1 MFPGIGI
8 GIYRGRFA
16 GSFADSYSS
25 RVLAD
30 GGTIESLSCV
40 AGASALLQQAS
51 LLLIPSGYKA
61 GTAYSALPNSGNG
74 DLTWSRNS
82 IANRL
87 QSNVNIGS
95 VGANVPRLSYMYG
108 SCPSLLLEPQRTN
121 LVLRSEEFDDLTWT
135 KSGVSIT
142 ANSIISPNGN
152 TTAETISEG
161 STTGLKSLTQ
171 GFSITTSA
179 NYAISIF
186 VKKDTLR
193 YFRIVLY
200 ASGTQWFASQ
210 FDLDNLTFTSGV
222 GSGGGVNVSSALTQ
236 FTNGWVRLTV
246 VGNVPNNNATL
257 AICPSDG
264 TGISSSDFRGLPS
277 YTGSNNQ
284 SYIWG
289 AQVEAGAYA
298 TTYIPTTTASATRLA
313 DTFTRN
319 NIYTNGYIGASGG
332 TWYVELKNNVTYTR
346 DNGLNNLIL
355 SDTTGNT
362 YIRFRNDG
370 TANSRLLIQTAV
382 SGVISTHGTLPTDNV
397 KVAVKWNGSTADI
410 FVNGVKT
417 VSATSFV
424 ATLLENLQSLPQLPI
439 FIKAMVLY
447 STPLTDEE
455 LILKT
460 TL

>member
-1 MFPGIGI
+1 MSNP
-8 GIYRGRFA
+8 
-16 GSFADSYSS
+16 
-25 RVLAD
+25 
-30 GGTIESLSCV
+30 SLILGQGNW
-40 AGASALLQQAS
+40 AAKANS
-51 LLLIPSGYKA
+51 LLGYAIGEISGQYVPREFTFSRASTATYTNSA
-61 GTAYSALPNSGNG
+61 GVISTAASN
-74 DLTWSRNS
+74 
-82 IANRL
+82 IARV
-87 QSNVNIGS
+87 QSN
-95 VGANVPRLSYMYG
+95 A
-108 SCPSLLLEPQRTN
+108 LLLEPQRTN
-121 LVLRSEEFDDLTWT
+121 LFLRSELFSDSVWT
-135 KSGVSIT
+135 KTRINIIDNSTTSPDGTSDASTFEGNGVSGTKYAIQSISVTSGLNYTLSIYAKKNTNDFLQITGSATIFSATYFANFDLNNGVLGTIGSGVTATIT
-142 ANSIISPNGN
+142 NVGNGWYRCTMTATASSTGTNTVGIYLISSATATRAEAN
-152 TTAETISEG
+152 
-161 STTGLKSLTQ
+161 LL
-171 GFSITTSA
+171 TTS
-179 NYAISIF
+179 
-186 VKKDTLR
+186 V
-193 YFRIVLY
+193 
-200 ASGTQWFASQ
+200 
-210 FDLDNLTFTSGV
+210 
-222 GSGGGVNVSSALTQ
+222 
-236 FTNGWVRLTV
+236 
-246 VGNVPNNNATL
+246 
-257 AICPSDG
+257 
-264 TGISSSDFRGLPS
+264 
-277 YTGSNNQ
+277 
-284 SYIWG
+284 YIWG
-289 AQVEAGAYA
+289 AQLEQGSYA

-410 FVNGVKT
+410 FVNGVKK